1 MGEQQT
7 TPSAAPLS
15 QQAAGQASQEFL
27 AGFAEEDRNYLTEKG
42 YQSTADLLKAARE
55 ADKFAGVNLD
65 SMVSLPAE
73 NATQEE
79 LDAFY
84 NKLGRPQD
92 ASHYKLPVLEGD
104 NDALAKAIAPVLF
117 SAGLS
122 QGQASKLAEGWNEYV
137 KQARAAQQEAYAKEQ
152 AQQMNDLQKEWGAE
166 YQKNE
171 EVARQAARKYGLNSG
186 ELDAMERALGSGKLM
201 KLMFAIGS
209 TTMDAELK
217 GASGPASQAVYTP
230 QEAKAKLDALVKD
243 KEFGKKFMAKD
254 PAAVKLLDDL
264 TKAAVGV

>member
-15 QQAAGQASQEFL
+15 QQAAGQDSQEFL

-104 NDALAKAIAPVLF
+104 NDAFAKDIAPVLF

-209 TTMDAELK
+209 TTMDAEVK

-230 QEAKAKLDALVKD
+230 QEAQAKLDALLQD

-254 PAAVKLLDDL
+254 PSAVKLLDEL
-264 TKAAVGV
+264 TKAAVGL